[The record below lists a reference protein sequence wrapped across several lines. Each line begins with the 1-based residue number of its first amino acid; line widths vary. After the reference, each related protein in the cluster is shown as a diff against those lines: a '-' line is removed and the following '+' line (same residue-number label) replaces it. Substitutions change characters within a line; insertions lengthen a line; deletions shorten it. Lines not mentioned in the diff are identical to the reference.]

1 MPGNKQQLYGMI
13 EVINPG
19 DDDDD
24 DDLPHVFHSGGGAV
38 DMIVTRLWTLFLAFC
53 EDRSHQTN
61 ATEVKKKK
69 KNTYERTEK

>member
-1 MPGNKQQLYGMI
+1 MPGNKRQLYGMI

-19 DDDDD
+19 DDD

-38 DMIVTRLWTLFLAFC
+38 DMIVTCLWSLFLTCC
-53 EDRSHQTN
+53 EDRSHLTN
-61 ATEVKKKK
+61 ATEVKKK